1 MKIMSREKTEIK
13 EADIEEIHE
22 ESEKEKS
29 TETVE
34 KKDKKDY
41 LLEEY
46 YRKKELERNKGTN
59 GFKLFFIIVI
69 SFVVGGFVMLALLKF
84 SPALN
89 GILGDSGS
97 TVITKNETQV
107 YEKGSLAPSVEKIYD
122 AVVLIQCYQN
132 DTLAGSGT
140 GFVYKTDSKYGY
152 ILTNSHVVADMEKV
166 TVTFSDDQEA
176 NVEVLGRDSYLD
188 LAVLRV
194 DKKYVTLIAN
204 IGSSENVNLGDSV
217 FTVGAPMGY
226 EYRGSVTSG
235 VLSGKD
241 RMVSVSVTSSSNDW
255 VMRVLQLDASINP
268 GNSGGPLLNVNGE
281 VIGVC
286 SMKLVNSDIEGM
298 GFAIPI
304 EYAMSHV
311 EQLEKGQ
318 AIEWPYLG
326 IGMANITDTFTLYRN
341 NIRVPDSITEGV
353 VIVSIDKDV
362 AAAKAGIQAGDV
374 ITKIAGKKTKDI
386 AYLRYELYQHTA
398 GDEVEITYIRNGKE
412 NTVKV
417 VLGKKPTE

>member
-1 MKIMSREKTEIK
+1 
-13 EADIEEIHE
+13 
-22 ESEKEKS
+22 
-29 TETVE
+29 
-34 KKDKKDY
+34 
-41 LLEEY
+41 
-46 YRKKELERNKGTN
+46 
-59 GFKLFFIIVI
+59 
-69 SFVVGGFVMLALLKF
+69 
-84 SPALN
+84 
-89 GILGDSGS
+89 
-97 TVITKNETQV
+97 
-107 YEKGSLAPSVEKIYD
+107 
-122 AVVLIQCYQN
+122 
-132 DTLAGSGT
+132 
-140 GFVYKTDSKYGY
+140 
-152 ILTNSHVVADMEKV
+152 MEKV

-417 VLGKKPTE
+417 VLGKKPIE